1 MIASQDVLKGLYQ
14 VIYEKVDSSVI
25 CFWDNLGYACKTWKM
40 KAVVLAQA
48 SSGLTGVDLLKLKL
62 KDFNEGLIEVLDKKT
77 KCKKRICQLKLVRIK
92 TYKEFTT
99 FISEE
104 SVNAIER
111 YLKLERNDPQP
122 DDALFTASR
131 ADRDHLFTVSLQQAY
146 KNLN

>member
-1 MIASQDVLKGLYQ
+1 
-14 VIYEKVDSSVI
+14 
-25 CFWDNLGYACKTWKM
+25 
-40 KAVVLAQA
+40 
-48 SSGLTGVDLLKLKL
+48 
-62 KDFNEGLIEVLDKKT
+62 
-77 KCKKRICQLKLVRIK
+77 LKLVRIK

-104 SVNAIER
+104 PVNAIER